1 MLHSLSAVL
10 AGADYPKTNFD
21 HVWHNI
27 LLYDEHTWGAAGS
40 ISSPIAEQTVKQ
52 WEVKSSFAP

>member
-1 MLHSLSAVL
+1 VL